1 MLRSSLV
8 ILLFLI
14 LTTPAILFANDD
26 LTVLEKVVAANA
38 LTQPELQNYLVTV
51 ETSRIEEMMSNMTA
65 GMPEDVKPPAPPV
78 IVKFWQRN
86 GEGLVFAKKETM
98 TPYVEKM
105 VNRLSANLAIEL
117 YEMILPA
124 DQADAR
130 QALIKNAKLK
140 SSEVSLA
147 EQLIQRL
154 EITFNKP
161 TDLNGAFYVSGMRLP
176 QKQINTL
183 TFDIDTRTN
192 TVNEMSLT
200 VEGGLQLTVEIRY
213 RAVTGGHIPERFQI
227 TSPDGKVEDIFEAT
241 LAEVDNFVLPTSM
254 LRTINRPELQETL
267 EVFFKDYQ
275 LNQPIPE
282 DIQTRLKVK

>member
-1 MLRSSLV
+1 MFRSSLV
-8 ILLFLI
+8 VLSFLI
-14 LTTPAILFANDD
+14 LTTPTILFANDD
-26 LTVLEKVVAANA
+26 LAVLEKVVAANA

-51 ETSRIEEMMSNMTA
+51 ETSRIEEMMSSMTT
-65 GMPEDVKPPAPPV
+65 GMPADVKPPTPPV

-86 GEGLVFAKKETM
+86 GEGLVFAKKATLS
-98 TPYVEKM
+98 PYVEKM

-130 QALIKNAKLK
+130 QTLIKNAKVK

-147 EQLIQRL
+147 EQLIHRL

-161 TDLNGAFYVSGMRLP
+161 TDLHGAFYVSGMRLP

-183 TFDIDTRTN
+183 TFDINTRTN

-213 RAVTGGHIPERFQI
+213 LEVTGGHIPERFQI

-241 LAEVDNFVLPTSM
+241 LEEVDNFVLPTSM
-254 LRTINRPELQETL
+254 LRTINRPELQEKL

-282 DIQTRLKVK
+282 DIQNRLKGL

>member
-8 ILLFLI
+8 VLLFLI
-14 LTTPAILFANDD
+14 LTTPTILFANDN
-26 LTVLEKVVAANA
+26 LAVLEKVVAASS
-38 LTQPELQNYLVTV
+38 LIQPELQNYLVTV
-51 ETSRIEEMMSNMTA
+51 ETSRIEEMMSSMTA
-65 GMPEDVKPPAPPV
+65 GMPADVKPPPPPV

-86 GEGLVFAKKETM
+86 GEGLVFAKKETL

-130 QALIKNAKLK
+130 QTLIKNAKVK

-147 EQLIQRL
+147 EQLIHRL

-161 TDLNGAFYVSGMRLP
+161 TDLHGAFYVSGMRLP

-213 RAVTGGHIPERFQI
+213 LEVTGGHIPERFQI

-241 LAEVDNFVLPTSM
+241 LAEVDSFVLPTSM
-254 LRTINRPELQETL
+254 LRTINRPELQEKL
-267 EVFFKDYQ
+267 EIFFKDYQ

-282 DIQTRLKVK
+282 DIQNRLKGQ

>member
-1 MLRSSLV
+1 MFRSSLV
-8 ILLFLI
+8 VLSFLI
-14 LTTPAILFANDD
+14 LTTPTILFANDD
-26 LTVLEKVVAANA
+26 LAVLEKVVAANA

-65 GMPEDVKPPAPPV
+65 GMPADIKPPTPPV

-86 GEGLVFAKKETM
+86 GEGLVFAKKETL

-124 DQADAR
+124 NQADAR

-183 TFDIDTRTN
+183 SFDINTRTN
-192 TVNEMSLT
+192 TVSEMSLS

-213 RAVTGGHIPERFQI
+213 REVAGGYLPERFQI
-227 TSPDGKVEDIFEAT
+227 TSPDGKVEDIFKAT
-241 LAEVDNFVLPTSM
+241 LAEVGNFVLPTSM
-254 LRTINRPELQETL
+254 LRTINRPELQEKL

-282 DIQTRLKVK
+282 DIQNRLKAK

>member
-8 ILLFLI
+8 FLFFFI
-14 LTTPAILFANDD
+14 LTTPTSLLANDN
-26 LTVLEKVVAANA
+26 LAVLEKVVAANA
-38 LTQPELQNYLVTV
+38 LTQPELKNYLVTV
-51 ETSRIEEMMSNMTA
+51 ETSRIEEMMSSMTA
-65 GMPEDVKPPAPPV
+65 GMPADVKPPSPPV
-78 IVKFWQRN
+78 IIKFWQRN
-86 GEGLVFAKKETM
+86 GEGLVFAKKATL

-124 DQADAR
+124 DQANAR
-130 QALIKNAKLK
+130 QTLIKNAKLK

-147 EQLIQRL
+147 EQLIHRL

-161 TDLNGAFYVSGMRLP
+161 TDLHGAFYVSGMRLP

-213 RAVTGGHIPERFQI
+213 LEVTGGHIPERFQI

-241 LAEVDNFVLPTSM
+241 LTEVDNFVLPTSM
-254 LRTINRPELQETL
+254 LRTINRPELQEKL

-282 DIQTRLKVK
+282 DIQNRLKGQ

>member
-1 MLRSSLV
+1 MFRSSLV
-8 ILLFLI
+8 VLSFFI
-14 LTTPAILFANDD
+14 LTTPTTLFANEN
-26 LTVLEKVVAANA
+26 LAALEKVVAANA

-51 ETSRIEEMMSNMTA
+51 ETSRIEEMMSSMTA
-65 GMPEDVKPPAPPV
+65 GMPADVKPPTPPV

-86 GEGLVFAKKETM
+86 GEGLVFAKKETL

-117 YEMILPA
+117 HEMILPA

-130 QALIKNAKLK
+130 QTLIKNAKLK

-147 EQLIQRL
+147 EQLIHRL
-154 EITFNKP
+154 EITFNEP
-161 TDLNGAFYVSGMRLP
+161 TDLHGAFYVSGMRLP

-213 RAVTGGHIPERFQI
+213 LEVTGGHIPERFQT

-241 LAEVDNFVLPTSM
+241 LVEVDSFVLPTSM
-254 LRTINRPELQETL
+254 LRTINRPDLQETL

-282 DIQTRLKVK
+282 DIQTRLKGQ

>member
-1 MLRSSLV
+1 MFRSSLV
-8 ILLFLI
+8 VLSFLI
-14 LTTPAILFANDD
+14 LTTPTILFANDN
-26 LTVLEKVVAANA
+26 LAVLEKVVAANA

-51 ETSRIEEMMSNMTA
+51 ETSRIEEMMSSMTA
-65 GMPEDVKPPAPPV
+65 GMPADVKPPTPPV

-86 GEGLVFAKKETM
+86 GEGLVFAKKETL

-130 QALIKNAKLK
+130 QTLIKNAKLK

-147 EQLIQRL
+147 EQLIHRL

-161 TDLNGAFYVSGMRLP
+161 TDLHGAFYVSGMRLP

-213 RAVTGGHIPERFQI
+213 LEVTGGHIPERFQI
-227 TSPDGKVEDIFEAT
+227 TSPDGKVEDVFEAT
-241 LAEVDNFVLPTSM
+241 LAEVDSFVMPTSM
-254 LRTINRPELQETL
+254 LRTINRPELQEKL

-282 DIQTRLKVK
+282 DIQTRLKGQ

>member
-14 LTTPAILFANDD
+14 LTTPTILFANDD
-26 LTVLEKVVAANA
+26 LAVLEKVVAANA

-51 ETSRIEEMMSNMTA
+51 ETSRIEEMMSSMTA
-65 GMPEDVKPPAPPV
+65 GMPEDVKPPTPPV

-86 GEGLVFAKKETM
+86 GEGLVFAKKETL
-98 TPYVEKM
+98 TPYVDKM
-105 VNRLSANLAIEL
+105 VKRLSANLAIEL
-117 YEMILPA
+117 HEMILPA

-147 EQLIQRL
+147 EQLIHRL

-161 TDLNGAFYVSGMRLP
+161 TDLHGAFYVSGMRLP

-183 TFDIDTRTN
+183 TFDI
-192 TVNEMSLT
+192 
-200 VEGGLQLTVEIRY
+200 
-213 RAVTGGHIPERFQI
+213 HIPERFQI

-282 DIQTRLKVK
+282 DIRTRLKVK